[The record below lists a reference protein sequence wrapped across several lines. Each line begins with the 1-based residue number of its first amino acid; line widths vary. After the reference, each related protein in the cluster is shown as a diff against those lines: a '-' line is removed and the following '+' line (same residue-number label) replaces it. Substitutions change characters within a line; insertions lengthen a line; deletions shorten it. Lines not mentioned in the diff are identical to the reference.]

1 MIKLHALKIDVVATL
16 GKRYWLTEVRPV
28 YKYIDNKKTDE
39 IDGYRYTIVLPER
52 GLEKISVK
60 IEGKKRIDTPD
71 NYVEVDFSNLELYIY
86 WLSGQPQIGARA
98 KDIHLAMEVVE

>member
-28 YKYIDNKKTDE
+28 YKYTDNKKTDE

-52 GLEKISVK
+52 GL
-60 IEGKKRIDTPD
+60 
-71 NYVEVDFSNLELYIY
+71 
-86 WLSGQPQIGARA
+86 
-98 KDIHLAMEVVE
+98 

>member
-28 YKYIDNKKTDE
+28 YKYTDNKKTDE

-60 IEGKKRIDTPD
+60 IEGKSVSTRRTTMWKSTSLIW
-71 NYVEVDFSNLELYIY
+71 SCI
-86 WLSGQPQIGARA
+86 SIG
-98 KDIHLAMEVVE
+98 

>member
-28 YKYIDNKKTDE
+28 YKYTDNKKTAE

-52 GLEKISVK
+52 GLEKISVT

-86 WLSGQPQIGARA
+86 WLSSQPQIGARA

>member
-28 YKYIDNKKTDE
+28 YKYTDNKKTDE

-60 IEGKKRIDTPD
+60 SVSTRRTTMWKSTSLIWSCI
-71 NYVEVDFSNLELYIY
+71 S
-86 WLSGQPQIGARA
+86 IG
-98 KDIHLAMEVVE
+98 

>member
-28 YKYIDNKKTDE
+28 YKYTDNKKTDE

-71 NYVEVDFSNLELYIY
+71 NYVEVDFSNLELHIY
-86 WLSGQPQIGARA
+86 WLRGQPQIGARA